1 MSINH
6 PKTATLLF
14 KDFYWNIRFN
24 DKTVISL
31 LDMESIFQSI
41 RSDAVFQPVALDIRH
56 IDGIDYDALEFVA
69 QTTYNG
75 LCHPMALLVEHGFIG
90 EKYARLIEQLTENSP
105 LYRIFNSSEAAEK
118 WLQNFVTT
126 A

>member
-1 MSINH
+1 MSIHH
-6 PKTATLLF
+6 PKAATILF

-41 RSDAVFQPVALDIRH
+41 QTNAVFQPVALDISH
-56 IDGIDYDALEFVA
+56 IDGIDYDALEYVA
-69 QTTYNG
+69 LTACNG
-75 LCHPMALLVEHGFIG
+75 PCHPMALLVEHGSIG

-105 LYRIFNSSEAAEK
+105 LYHIFSLHDSAEK
-118 WLQNFVTT
+118 WLQNFVSTE
-126 A
+126 